1 MKSNSFFY
9 YSQGEK
15 RGILLLLIL
24 IALSFVAHLL
34 WQKDEKAPAEIRES
48 DSLRT
53 AFEQFQK
60 TLIEEEQ
67 EERNRFYDEQRRANY
82 ERRKAEYA
90 ERWQRYQ
97 DENKDSKKPDFPTF
111 AKQEKLSTGQTI
123 AINNADTSALKTIPG
138 IGSGFARSIVKY
150 RDRLGGFSHPR
161 QLMEVYGF
169 TEERYAQVSPYV
181 TVSGEVTPLKINS
194 LSQDQL
200 SKHPY
205 LNFKQAKAIVE
216 LRHRRGKLQSVKQ
229 LQMLDEFSDADIQ
242 RLTPYLSFE

>member
-67 EERNRFYDEQRRANY
+67 
-82 ERRKAEYA
+82 
-90 ERWQRYQ
+90 
-97 DENKDSKKPDFPTF
+97 
-111 AKQEKLSTGQTI
+111 
-123 AINNADTSALKTIPG
+123 
-138 IGSGFARSIVKY
+138 
-150 RDRLGGFSHPR
+150 
-161 QLMEVYGF
+161 
-169 TEERYAQVSPYV
+169 
-181 TVSGEVTPLKINS
+181 
-194 LSQDQL
+194 
-200 SKHPY
+200 
-205 LNFKQAKAIVE
+205 
-216 LRHRRGKLQSVKQ
+216 
-229 LQMLDEFSDADIQ
+229 
-242 RLTPYLSFE
+242 

>member
-97 DENKDSKKPDFPTF
+97 DENKYSKKPDFSTF
-111 AKQEKLSTGQTI
+111 TKQEKLSAGQTI
-123 AINNADTSALKTIPG
+123 AINNADTSTLKTIPG
-138 IGSGFARSIVKY
+138 IGSGFARSIVRY
-150 RDRLGGFSHPR
+150 RDRLGGFRHSR

-169 TEERYAQVSPYV
+169 TEERYAQVSPFV